1 MFASFQVL
9 LLHFTIGETLTKRV
23 KNVHY
28 ISHWVETLRNSCHLF
43 LIYFLKYLVLHLCSV
58 KKATPVGSRLCHFHA
73 CICLARFL
81 YIFRYAATF
90 YHISSSSHCL
100 FNVFVHTHM
109 YSLQFKSPQNKRGE
123 RRMCDSCIHTN
134 THMDVSSHVRVYVI
148 LCSHWSY
155 SFIASI
161 QYGNEFGADTIYL
174 RCSNCE
180 IERDRIKSHNN
191 FTFTSI

>member
-1 MFASFQVL
+1 MFASSSVL
-9 LLHFTIGETLTKRV
+9 LLHFTISETLTKRV
-23 KNVHY
+23 KNVHD

-100 FNVFVHTHM
+100 FNLFVHTHM
-109 YSLQFKSPQNKRGE
+109 YSLQFKSTGE

-134 THMDVSSHVRVYVI
+134 THTRTCHLKCVCMLFCVRIEAIRSSLPFSMATSSVPI
-148 LCSHWSY
+148 P
-155 SFIASI
+155 FIYDAQI
-161 QYGNEFGADTIYL
+161 V
-174 RCSNCE
+174 
-180 IERDRIKSHNN
+180 K
-191 FTFTSI
+191 